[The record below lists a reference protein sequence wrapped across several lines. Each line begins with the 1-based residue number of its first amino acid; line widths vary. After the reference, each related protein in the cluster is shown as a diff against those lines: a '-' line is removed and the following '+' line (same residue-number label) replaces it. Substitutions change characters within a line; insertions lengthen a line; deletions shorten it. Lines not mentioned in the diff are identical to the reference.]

1 MNVCLQ
7 PSPTRFFFVNNY
19 KISLEFDKIEF
30 FRFELGREN
39 GLISLLK
46 LVTWLLLVKYAE
58 RRISL
63 TSPVFM
69 TIEIILHHI
78 TLTFVAFF
86 AHRNNGNTQDI
97 HYYASDIF
105 MNNLFKLI
113 IPFFR
118 TFVIGVSMWH
128 AHQAK

>member
-19 KISLEFDKIEF
+19 NISLEFDKIEF

-78 TLTFVAFF
+78 TSTFVAFF
-86 AHRNNGNTQDI
+86 GVRTVLKQSSSQQRQ
-97 HYYASDIF
+97 YSRYS
-105 MNNLFKLI
+105 LLC
-113 IPFFR
+113 FR
-118 TFVIGVSMWH
+118 HIYE
-128 AHQAK
+128 